1 MKKSLQYILLFSI
14 LVAIY
19 ACNNKKYTE
28 VQVPL
33 PRAQEKITMG
43 DPNDI
48 KAEQGAFSV
57 QKLGYAYD
65 ALAPAIDASI
75 MEIHYAKHYL
85 AFTNAL
91 NRVIKDTEF
100 EQLPIETIL
109 SKLDITNADLRNNAG
124 GYYNHT
130 VFWESMSPKAGG
142 VAKDTLAYAI
152 NADFGSFEIFKKQF
166 SEVANKQ
173 FGSGW
178 AWLLVDNSGKLQISS
193 TQNQDNPL
201 MSNATVKGTPILA
214 LDLWEH
220 AYYLNYEQKKK
231 NYIDAFF
238 NIINWGKVN
247 EKYEEALKK

>member
-1 MKKSLQYILLFSI
+1 MKKSILNVLLFSI
-14 LVAIY
+14 LVAIFS
-19 ACNNKKYTE
+19 CNNKKYTE

-33 PRAQEKITMG
+33 PRAQEKVAMG
-43 DPNDI
+43 EPDDI
-48 KAEQGAFSV
+48 RAERGSFNV
-57 QKLGYAYD
+57 QKLGYSYD
-65 ALAPAIDASI
+65 ALAPSIDAST

-85 AFTNAL
+85 AYTNAL
-91 NRVIKDTEF
+91 NKVLAGTDL

-124 GYYNHT
+124 GFYNHT
-130 VFWESMSPKAGG
+130 VFWESISPKAGG
-142 VAKDTLAYAI
+142 IAKDTLASSI

-178 AWLLVDNSGKLQISS
+178 AWLIVDNSGKLQITS

-201 MSNATVKGTPILA
+201 MPNATVKGTPILA
-214 LDLWEH
+214 LDVWEH
-220 AYYLNYEQKKK
+220 AYYLNYQQKKK

-238 NIINWGKVN
+238 NIINWKKVN
-247 EKYEEALKK
+247 EKYEEAIKK